1 LGTPSGQAQHG
12 HCAVSASLIALS
24 VVALAGLGTALGQA
38 PRRDQAPRVT
48 AGATT
53 APITLD
59 GVADEVAWQSAGVI
73 ADLVQQAPHPG
84 APTPYR
90 TEVRFLVAAD
100 ALYVAFDCRDPAPE
114 RIAVHTM
121 QRDGEMDGDDTVA
134 LVLDTFGDSSRGYA
148 LQVNAAGA
156 RADGLVISA
165 EEIADDWDGIW
176 DARAVRTAVG
186 WSAEV
191 VLPSRTIRFA
201 SGLDEWGLN
210 VERFVPRDRTTLRW
224 SGISLDAGFAD
235 MQRTGVLAGVAGL
248 RQGLGLSIVPY
259 GLVRYE
265 DDREAAQASIS
276 ADLGGDLSY
285 SFTPQL
291 TGVISFN
298 TDFAETEVD
307 TRQINLT
314 RFPLFYPE
322 KRGFFLEGSDQF
334 QFGTGLG
341 SSFVPFF
348 SRRMGLYAG
357 QQAPIVAG
365 VKVIGRAGRW
375 GLGLVD
381 VLTDDIAAA
390 PGSNLFAG
398 RLTYDVDERLRVG
411 AIATDGDPDG
421 IHDNT
426 LAGVD
431 AIWRTSTF
439 GGDKNFVASAWAA
452 GVGGDV
458 SDGQRHGWGLKL
470 DYPNDLWDVYA
481 GVREFG
487 DALDPALGFLPRRG
501 VRMYNVGGAFQP
513 RPQSGWWSTWI
524 RQFFF
529 ELETSLVSDLD
540 GGTES
545 WRVFTAPFNAR
556 THAGEHLE
564 ANWAP
569 QFERLLEPFE
579 IADGV
584 VIPAG
589 DYRFDRFRI
598 EVESSE
604 HRPWRAEVTVWF
616 GTFYT
621 GTLEQWEA
629 LVAYTTPSGRLQLEL
644 AAENDFG
651 RLPEGDFIARV
662 VETRVVYSFNP
673 DLVLSAYGQ
682 YDSESEEVGLNT
694 RLRWTITPGT
704 DLYVVWNRGW
714 QRPVPV
720 SGWSRLETLSD
731 QAVVKLRYTWRP

>member
-1 LGTPSGQAQHG
+1 MARLAACASGSLVTAFAAALLLGAAAAAGP
-12 HCAVSASLIALS
+12 
-24 VVALAGLGTALGQA
+24 LAGDAA
-38 PRRDQAPRVT
+38 RPRVT
-48 AGATT
+48 AGSASG
-53 APITLD
+53 PISLD
-59 GVADEVAWQSAGVI
+59 GVANEAAWQSAGVI
-73 ADLVQQAPHPG
+73 ADLVQQAPRPG
-84 APTPYR
+84 EPTPYR
-90 TEVRFLVAAD
+90 TEVRFLATAD

-165 EEIADDWDGIW
+165 EEVADDWDGIW
-176 DARAVRTAVG
+176 DARAVRTAAG
-186 WSAEV
+186 WSAEI

-201 SGLDEWGLN
+201 AGLDEWGFN
-210 VERFVPRDRTTLRW
+210 VQRFVPRDRTTLRW
-224 SGISLDAGFAD
+224 SGVSLDADFAD

-265 DDREAAQASIS
+265 DDRESAQSS
-276 ADLGGDLSY
+276 VTADIGGDLSY

-291 TGVISFN
+291 TGVISVN
-298 TDFAETEVD
+298 TDFAETEAD

-334 QFGTGLG
+334 QFGASLG

-365 VKVIGRAGRW
+365 AKVIGRAGRW
-375 GLGLVD
+375 GLGIVD
-381 VLTDDIAAA
+381 VLTDDIEAA

-398 RLTYDVDERLRVG
+398 RLTYDVDEHLRLG

-421 IHDNT
+421 IHDNS

-431 AIWRTSTF
+431 VLWRTATL

-452 GVGGDV
+452 GAGGDV
-458 SDGQRHGWGLKL
+458 GEGQRQGWGFKL
-470 DYPNDLWDVYA
+470 DYPNDLWDVNA
-481 GVREFG
+481 SVREFG
-487 DALDPALGFLPRRG
+487 DALDPALGFLPRSG
-501 VRMYNVGGAFQP
+501 VRMYSLWGAFQP
-513 RPQSGWWSTWI
+513 RPQAGWWSTWI

-529 ELETSLVSDLD
+529 ELEPSLVSSLD

-556 THAGEHLE
+556 THSGEHLE

-569 QFERLLEPFE
+569 QFERLGEPFE
-579 IADGV
+579 IANGV

-589 DYRFDRFRI
+589 DYRFDRFRV
-598 EVESSE
+598 EVQSSE
-604 HRPWRAEVTVWF
+604 HRPWRVEATVWF

-629 LVAYTTPSGRLQLEL
+629 LVAYTTPSGHLQLEL

-651 RLPEGDFIARV
+651 HLPEGDFIARV
-662 VETRVVYSFNP
+662 VEARVVYSFNP
-673 DLVLSAYGQ
+673 DLVLSGYGQ

-704 DLYVVWNRGW
+704 DLFVVWNRGW

-720 SGWSRLETLSD
+720 SGWSRLETLGD